1 MINVSVQ
8 IRRAVLED
16 QLQIANLI
24 HNEVTS
30 HRHLDWRIPLE
41 WIGSPNYWVMEED
54 GRHITGVLACPEDPP
69 QVAWIRLFAYSPHTI
84 HSFVVPG
91 QGQTGK
97 QPEAWSALW
106 EAACGEVLRANP
118 QAHIAAIAV
127 KQWFQDILFSSGF
140 ELKQSII
147 LLQMIKETMISF
159 STPQGIHI
167 RPMRE
172 ADLPAVV
179 NVDLDAFG
187 WFWHNTLDGLSR
199 AFSQSVSATVAED
212 DSGVIGYQLTTGNS
226 FGAHLAR
233 LGVKA
238 EAQGRG
244 VGAAL
249 VSGMIQSLDSHQ
261 LSRLTVNTQSDNA
274 ASLSLYK
281 KMGFVRTGE
290 QFPVFVYP
298 ANKMAE
304 AARHESVNL
313 KSNGG

>member
-1 MINVSVQ
+1 MINVRSQV
-8 IRRAVLED
+8 RRAVIAD
-16 QLQIANLI
+16 QLQIASLI
-24 HNEVTS
+24 HNEITS

-41 WIGSPNYWVMEED
+41 WIGSPNYWVVEED
-54 GRHITGVLACPEDPP
+54 GRNITAVLACPEDPP
-69 QVAWIRLFAYSPHTI
+69 QVAWIRLFAYSTHNSN
-84 HSFVVPG
+84 SFDLFGLKSQVM
-91 QGQTGK
+91 K

-106 EAACGEVLRANP
+106 ETARGEVLSVNPRA
-118 QAHIAAIAV
+118 QVAAIAV
-127 KQWFQDILFSSGF
+127 KQWFQDILLSSGF

-147 LLQMIKETMISF
+147 LLQMLKENARLF
-159 STPQGIHI
+159 PVPHGIRV

-179 NVDLDAFG
+179 KVDLDAFG
-187 WFWHNTLDGLSR
+187 WFWHNSLDGLSR

-212 DSGVIGYQLTTGNS
+212 DSGVIGYQLSTGNS

-249 VSGMIQSLDSHQ
+249 VSGMIQSLEPNP
-261 LSRLTVNTQSDNA
+261 LSRLSVNTQSDNE
-274 ASLSLYK
+274 ASLSLYAK
-281 KMGFVRTGE
+281 LGFVRTGE

-298 ANKMAE
+298 ANK
-304 AARHESVNL
+304 N
-313 KSNGG
+313 N